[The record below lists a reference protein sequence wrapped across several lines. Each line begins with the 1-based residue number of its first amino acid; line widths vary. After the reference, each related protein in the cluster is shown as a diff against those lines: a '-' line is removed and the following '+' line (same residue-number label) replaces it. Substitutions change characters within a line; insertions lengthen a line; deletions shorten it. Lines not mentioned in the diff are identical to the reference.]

1 METPCASLHN
11 TVPDQSHAPHG
22 KYEELAQLT
31 SKRRPYCERNYR
43 GDGGVPDNFGLP
55 FTSPCVSSTESRI
68 LKFVVAV
75 FRHGDR
81 SPIESFPMDPHGEE
95 VWAQG
100 FGQLTELGMRQQFD
114 FGRFLKRR
122 YGHFLSEDY
131 NSKEVYVRSTDYDRT
146 LMSAQ
151 ANLAGLFP
159 PNRRPPPLMPQL
171 PWRPIPVHTVT
182 RAQDKVGGR
191 RALNLRPNIFLC
203 NKDFYFGSTERLRKH
218 LAKKTGR
225 GTVTYGGWLEFAASS
240 ADEVEEIET
249 RLEKQ
254 QLCWDAI
261 NMGDRSD
268 DMEREDEGQGSE
280 WSVEERHRKNRD
292 HKTESSGA
300 SSLQSVK
307 RAKLLKSPSKHCPR
321 FRELMGETFDS
332 EHYRRVLKSHQRF
345 IQELSNHTGYPVSRL
360 LGRNSIWRVYDT
372 LSCQRNHNLTTP
384 GWATQE
390 VLNTLQEI
398 SSFEV
403 MFSVV
408 THKRKEKARLS
419 GGVLLNAILR
429 NFSKAMEQGSTLKFI
444 MYSAH
449 DSTLITLQAALDVYN
464 GLLPPYAACQLFE
477 FYQED
482 DGSYSLDL
490 YYRNDSSRDPY
501 RTPVPG
507 CETTPCPLTSFTDLV
522 KDVISTDWDAEC
534 GLKPSW
540 SNTGVIAA
548 LAVAVAIL
556 TMALLA
562 SIAVLIHQRRNL
574 YSREG

>member
-1 METPCASLHN
+1 MVGC
-11 TVPDQSHAPHG
+11 
-22 KYEELAQLT
+22 LT
-31 SKRRPYCERNYR
+31 TLGYLLLLS
-43 GDGGVPDNFGLP
+43 
-55 FTSPCVSSTESRI
+55 CVSSTESRI

-95 VWAQG
+95 AWAQG

-182 RAQDKVGGR
+182 RAQDK
-191 RALNLRPNIFLC
+191 
-203 NKDFYFGSTERLRKH
+203 
-218 LAKKTGR
+218 
-225 GTVTYGGWLEFAASS
+225 
-240 ADEVEEIET
+240 
-249 RLEKQ
+249 
-254 QLCWDAI
+254 
-261 NMGDRSD
+261 
-268 DMEREDEGQGSE
+268 
-280 WSVEERHRKNRD
+280 
-292 HKTESSGA
+292 
-300 SSLQSVK
+300 
-307 RAKLLKSPSKHCPR
+307 LLKSPSKHCPR

-372 LSCQRNHNLTTP
+372 LSCQSNHNLTTP

-390 VLNTLQEI
+390 VLNTLLEI

-501 RTPVPG
+501 PTPVPG

-522 KDVISTDWDAEC
+522 KDVISKDWDAEC

-562 SIAVLIHQRRNL
+562 SIAVLIHRRRNL

>member
-1 METPCASLHN
+1 MVGC
-11 TVPDQSHAPHG
+11 
-22 KYEELAQLT
+22 LT
-31 SKRRPYCERNYR
+31 TLGYLLLLS
-43 GDGGVPDNFGLP
+43 
-55 FTSPCVSSTESRI
+55 CVSSTESRI

-182 RAQDKVGGR
+182 RAQD
-191 RALNLRPNIFLC
+191 
-203 NKDFYFGSTERLRKH
+203 
-218 LAKKTGR
+218 
-225 GTVTYGGWLEFAASS
+225 
-240 ADEVEEIET
+240 
-249 RLEKQ
+249 
-254 QLCWDAI
+254 
-261 NMGDRSD
+261 
-268 DMEREDEGQGSE
+268 
-280 WSVEERHRKNRD
+280 
-292 HKTESSGA
+292 
-300 SSLQSVK
+300 
-307 RAKLLKSPSKHCPR
+307 KLLKSPSKHCPR

-490 YYRNDSSRDPY
+490 YYRNDSSHDPY
-501 RTPVPG
+501 PTPVPG

>member
-1 METPCASLHN
+1 MVGC
-11 TVPDQSHAPHG
+11 
-22 KYEELAQLT
+22 LT
-31 SKRRPYCERNYR
+31 TLGYLLLLS
-43 GDGGVPDNFGLP
+43 
-55 FTSPCVSSTESRI
+55 CVSSTESRI
-68 LKFVVAV
+68 LTFVVAV

-95 VWAQG
+95 AWAQG

-182 RAQDKVGGR
+182 RAQD
-191 RALNLRPNIFLC
+191 
-203 NKDFYFGSTERLRKH
+203 
-218 LAKKTGR
+218 
-225 GTVTYGGWLEFAASS
+225 
-240 ADEVEEIET
+240 
-249 RLEKQ
+249 
-254 QLCWDAI
+254 
-261 NMGDRSD
+261 
-268 DMEREDEGQGSE
+268 
-280 WSVEERHRKNRD
+280 
-292 HKTESSGA
+292 
-300 SSLQSVK
+300 
-307 RAKLLKSPSKHCPR
+307 KLLKSPSKHCPR

-482 DGSYSLDL
+482 HGSYSLDL

-501 RTPVPG
+501 PNPVPG
-507 CETTPCPLTSFTDLV
+507 CETTPCPLTLFTDLV

-562 SIAVLIHQRRNL
+562 SIAVLIHRRRNL

>member
-1 METPCASLHN
+1 MVGCLKTLGYLLLLSCI
-11 TVPDQSHAPHG
+11 
-22 KYEELAQLT
+22 
-31 SKRRPYCERNYR
+31 
-43 GDGGVPDNFGLP
+43 
-55 FTSPCVSSTESRI
+55 SSTESRI

-81 SPIESFPMDPHGEE
+81 SPIESFPTDPHGEE

-114 FGRFLKRR
+114 VGRFLKRR
-122 YGHFLSEDY
+122 YGLFLSEDY

-182 RAQDKVGGR
+182 RAQDK
-191 RALNLRPNIFLC
+191 
-203 NKDFYFGSTERLRKH
+203 
-218 LAKKTGR
+218 
-225 GTVTYGGWLEFAASS
+225 
-240 ADEVEEIET
+240 
-249 RLEKQ
+249 
-254 QLCWDAI
+254 
-261 NMGDRSD
+261 
-268 DMEREDEGQGSE
+268 
-280 WSVEERHRKNRD
+280 
-292 HKTESSGA
+292 
-300 SSLQSVK
+300 
-307 RAKLLKSPSKHCPR
+307 LLKSPSKHCPR

-332 EHYRRVLKSHQRF
+332 QHYRRVLKSHQRF

-429 NFSKAMEQGSTLKFI
+429 NFSKAMEQGGAFKFI

-477 FYQED
+477 FYQEE
-482 DGSYSLDL
+482 DGSYSLDM

-501 RTPVPG
+501 PTPVPG

-556 TMALLA
+556 TVALLA
-562 SIAVLIHQRRNL
+562 SIAVFIHQRRNL